1 MVEIAIKISDQT
13 HEDLDHI
20 ARLTGKSEDQLVIEA
35 VDQYLSKLHNGDRIS
50 AMRRAKGIW
59 KDRDDL
65 PRLEDLRREANRDFQ

>member
-1 MVEIAIKISDQT
+1 
-13 HEDLDHI
+13 
-20 ARLTGKSEDQLVIEA
+20 LVIEA

-59 KDRDDL
+59 KDRHDL